1 MNQMDVEI
9 IPLDVDDIPKI
20 IEIYEL
26 ITGIKGPDPDDLES
40 RIENGQPFCLGVE
53 KNGRIIGFI
62 LGSSEKGSFGE
73 LETIGTIGMVGVHPD
88 FHKQNIGAALGKEL
102 IEQYRGLG
110 ITKIRTRVDN
120 NDTGLLKYFM
130 NIGLKPSNWTMLELD
145 LEK

>member
-1 MNQMDVEI
+1 MGFDI
-9 IPLDVDDIPKI
+9 RPLDVDDIPKI
-20 IEIYEL
+20 IEIYEM
-26 ITGIKGPDPDDLES
+26 ITGMISPDPDDLES
-40 RIENGQPFCLGVE
+40 RIENGQPFCLGV
-53 KNGRIIGFI
+53 KKDGKFIGFI
-62 LGSSEKGSFGE
+62 LGSSDKGSFGE

-88 FHKQNIGAALGKEL
+88 FRSQNIGSTLGAEL

-120 NDTGLLKYFM
+120 NDTDLLKYFM